1 MNIVKAILSIALVV
15 VLGISAIAIAHP
27 GNTMQ
32 SATLPKANTQSS
44 TVNEQFPNYTG
55 SISIPENS
63 SDDNLSSL
71 AKISP
76 SQAASIVLNNSQ
88 FSGGKVLNVTLE
100 NENGYL
106 VYSVIVS
113 VSNSTFDVKV
123 DAGNGKILS
132 IEKCTDGGVSKEN
145 EAIETENQ

>member
-1 MNIVKAILSIALVV
+1 MNLVKAMLAVAIVA
-15 VLGISAIAIAHP
+15 VLGISAIAIAHT
-27 GNTMQ
+27 GNTVQ
-32 SATLPKANTQSS
+32 SATLPRADTQNS

-55 SISIPENS
+55 SISVPENS

-76 SQAASIVLNNSQ
+76 GQAASIVLNNSQ

-113 VSNSTFDVKV
+113 VSNSTYEVKV
-123 DAGNGKILS
+123 DAGNGKILA
-132 IEKCTDGGVSKEN
+132 IEKCTEVQEEFGAED
-145 EAIETENQ
+145 Q